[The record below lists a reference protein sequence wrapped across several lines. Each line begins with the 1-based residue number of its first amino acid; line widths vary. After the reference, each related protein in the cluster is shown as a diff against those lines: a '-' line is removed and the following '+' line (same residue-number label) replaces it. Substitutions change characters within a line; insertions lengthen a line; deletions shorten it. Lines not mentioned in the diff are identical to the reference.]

1 MITSEDLINSIKD
14 VEADYI
20 VVPSI
25 MLKSY
30 TNLFLDGNSLEYVKE
45 KTGKTLFVTT
55 ENYSVCE
62 VVDLINDYV

>member
-1 MITSEDLINSIKD
+1 MADTSNLSQYLKD
-14 VEADYI
+14 VASAI
-20 VVPSI
+20 
-25 MLKSY
+25 
-30 TNLFLDGNSLEYVKE
+30 KE